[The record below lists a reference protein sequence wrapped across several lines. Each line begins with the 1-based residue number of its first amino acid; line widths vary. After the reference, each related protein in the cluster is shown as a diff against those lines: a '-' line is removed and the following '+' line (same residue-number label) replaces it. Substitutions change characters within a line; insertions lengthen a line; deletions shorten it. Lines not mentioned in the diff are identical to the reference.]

1 MRWARKIQPPGQ
13 LCQEGWA
20 ALRSRSRPDFGMF
33 KWNFEIWTVVSGSNC
48 KGSAA
53 DLGHRVQ
60 GPFPDGSP
68 QRKALARG
76 GHRGCVSLFFDTFNS
91 LCLAPPLPTLGGLG
105 AKKPELGGSG
115 LVDCLAN
122 GGMGGPSVL
131 SVTVKDTFT
140 KLEIWLSFCPISIC
154 KSCPLIL
161 KLTQVCGLGPDFR
174 HLLVVGNF

>member
-1 MRWARKIQPPGQ
+1 MGCSNGILRFGLWSLGQ
-13 LCQEGWA
+13 
-20 ALRSRSRPDFGMF
+20 
-33 KWNFEIWTVVSGSNC
+33 TV
-48 KGSAA
+48 
-53 DLGHRVQ
+53 RVQ
-60 GPFPDGSP
+60 LQIWGIEFKAPSQMGVPRERPWPGEVTGDVSVFSLTPSTHCAWHRPSP
-68 QRKALARG
+68 HWVDLVPR
-76 GHRGCVSLFFDTFNS
+76 SLS
-91 LCLAPPLPTLGGLG
+91 W
-105 AKKPELGGSG
+105 GGSG

-140 KLEIWLSFCPISIC
+140 KLEIWLSFCPILIC